1 MSNFLSNMQSKNMLK
16 LNVISVFVTGIC
28 LVFAQY
34 MFRIKALVP
43 DVPRAKYTI
52 LLGGLIVIAA
62 LFLFSLASLI
72 WFIVLLKKKRK

>member
-1 MSNFLSNMQSKNMLK
+1 
-16 LNVISVFVTGIC
+16 
-28 LVFAQY
+28 